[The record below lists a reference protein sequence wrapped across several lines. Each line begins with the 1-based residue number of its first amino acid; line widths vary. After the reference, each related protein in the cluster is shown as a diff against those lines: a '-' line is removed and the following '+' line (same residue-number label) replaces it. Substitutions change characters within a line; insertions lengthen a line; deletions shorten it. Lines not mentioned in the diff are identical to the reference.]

1 MNRTKIEN
9 VLIDMGV
16 PTSIKGFNF
25 IADAVEY
32 IDGRKGDIS
41 VTKELYPAIAKKR
54 STTASRVERA
64 IRHAFNIA
72 RSEKGDYKIA
82 EKYIGFMDCTNFNS
96 LVMLHKR
103 IKQECEPEPQPSTES
118 KETPKPQVPTSDT
131 PMTASEFQEILHR
144 ELSKFFT
151 ELRGIT
157 T

>member
-16 PTSIKGFNF
+16 PASIKGFNF
-25 IADAVEY
+25 IADAVEF
-32 IDGRKGDIS
+32 IDGHKGDIS
-41 VTKELYPAIAKKR
+41 VTKELYPSIAKKR

-64 IRHAFNIA
+64 IRHAFDIA
-72 RSEKGDYKIA
+72 RSKKGDFKVV
-82 EKYIGFMDCTNFNS
+82 EKHIGFMDCTNFNS

-103 IKQECEPEPQPSTES
+103 IKQECEPEPIAI
-118 KETPKPQVPTSDT
+118 KEPIEPQITKHNT
-131 PMTASEFQEILHR
+131 PMTASEFQEILRR

>member
-16 PTSIKGFNF
+16 PAGIKGFNF

-32 IDGRKGDIS
+32 IDEHKGDIS

-64 IRHAFNIA
+64 IRHAFEIA
-72 RSEKGDYKIA
+72 RSEKGDCKTV
-82 EKYIGFMDCTNFNS
+82 EKYIGFMNCSNFPS

-103 IKQECEPEPQPSTES
+103 IKQECEPEPQSGAEI
-118 KETPKPQVPTSDT
+118 KETPKSQVSASDA

-144 ELSKFFT
+144 EFSRFLT
-151 ELRGIT
+151 ELRGT
-157 T
+157 AT

>member
-16 PTSIKGFNF
+16 PAGIKGFNF
-25 IADAVEY
+25 IADAVEF
-32 IDGRKGDIS
+32 IDGHKGDIS
-41 VTKELYPAIAKKR
+41 VTKELYPSIAKKR

-64 IRHAFNIA
+64 IRHAFDITRNK
-72 RSEKGDYKIA
+72 KGDFKVV
-82 EKYIGFMDCTNFNS
+82 EKYIGFVDCTNFNS

-103 IKQECEPEPQPSTES
+103 IKQECEPEPQSNAEI
-118 KETPKPQVPTSDT
+118 KEIPNPQFTKNGA

-144 ELSKFFT
+144 ELSKFFA